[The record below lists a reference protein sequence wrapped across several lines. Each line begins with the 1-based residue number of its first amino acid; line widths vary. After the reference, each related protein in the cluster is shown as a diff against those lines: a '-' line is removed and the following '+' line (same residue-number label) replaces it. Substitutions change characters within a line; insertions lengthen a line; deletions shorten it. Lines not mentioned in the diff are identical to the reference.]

1 MARRLEGSA
10 RGALVA
16 VVVPAESIPNA
27 ISVVTVVQMAGE
39 VTLALTLT
47 LILTLALTLTLTLT
61 PTLTPTLTLP
71 PTRAP
76 SPALAL
82 TLTRHAEDLSAGR
95 LRVAVPDGLEVGEEL
110 LALLPDGRRQLIRLP
125 AGEGSKG
132 LGRHL
137 VFFTDMPKM
146 IWQPAVASQPAQ

>member
-1 MARRLEGSA
+1 MNASA
-10 RGALVA
+10 TPSTCEDPALV
-16 VVVPAESIPNA
+16 
-27 ISVVTVVQMAGE
+27 
-39 VTLALTLT
+39 L
-47 LILTLALTLTLTLT
+47 
-61 PTLTPTLTLP
+61 TLTPTLTLP
-71 PTRAP
+71 PTRAL

-82 TLTRHAEDLSAGR
+82 TLPRLAEDLGAGR

-132 LGRHL
+132 VGRHL
-137 VFFTDMPKM
+137 VFFTDMPRM